1 MPNAAIGS
9 WMVAVGI
16 VASQLATG
24 ARASE
29 LAHRWIYVQTNLLV
43 DENVERH
50 LKLFERAAKAGYNG
64 VMLADS
70 KFMRW
75 DLLPGRYLENVRR
88 VREACRRL
96 HLDLIAC
103 VCPMGYSNDLLSRD
117 PNLAEGLPV
126 VNAPFQAR
134 DGRLVPADRSA
145 SLANGSFEEH
155 RNDMPRG
162 WGFVDQPG
170 VVSFIDT
177 DVVYDG
183 KCSLRME
190 DMGVGNAPHGNGRAS
205 QPVAVEP
212 FRYYHVSAAVKTQ
225 DFEAAGN
232 VRIAVITPDG
242 AVLNHYE
249 PRIERTQ
256 DWKRIHITFNS
267 LEARKVNVYFGVWGG
282 KRGKIWWDDC
292 RVEPGGLVNVVRRAG
307 APIKATSEDGSTEF
321 VEGKDFSTVEDPKLG
336 RDPWP
341 GEYSVWHDPP
351 VVKIPPGS
359 RIHDGQT
366 VLLSYYHTAIIH
378 SGQVMCCMAEPKVYE
393 ILRWHVGQVQKN
405 LQPDGFM
412 LSHDEIRV
420 QGWDASCQRSGKTCA
435 QLLADN
441 VARCAEIVRRE
452 APGKPIYVWS
462 DMFDPHHN
470 ASQSGYYYLVRGQGP
485 WFGSWEGLDRE
496 IVIVN
501 WNSNPAKR
509 AKSLAHFAERGH
521 RQILAGY
528 YDGPVAAIV
537 PWLEDARRTGGLI
550 GAMYTTW
557 KGSYNDIEA
566 FARALMEPN

>member
-1 MPNAAIGS
+1 MRGAAIGW
-9 WMVAVGI
+9 WMVVVGI
-16 VASQLATG
+16 GAGLAT
-24 ARASE
+24 AEAKAAE

-43 DENVERH
+43 DENVERN

-75 DLLPGRYLENVRR
+75 DHLPEHYLHNVRR
-88 VREACRRL
+88 TREACRRL
-96 HLDLIAC
+96 RLDLIAC
-103 VCPMGYSNDLLSRD
+103 VCPIGYSNDLLSRD

-126 VNAPFQAR
+126 VDAPFVAR
-134 DGRLVPADRSA
+134 NGRLVPADRSA

-155 RNDMPRG
+155 KGNTPIR

-170 VVSFIDT
+170 TVSFIDT
-177 DVVYDG
+177 EVVFDG

-190 DMGVGNAPHGNGRAS
+190 DIGVRNAPHGNGRAS
-205 QPVAVEP
+205 QSIAVEP

-242 AVLNHYE
+242 ATLNHYE
-249 PRIERTQ
+249 PRIERNQ

-267 LEARKVNVYFGVWGG
+267 LEARKVNLYFGVWGG

-292 RVEPGGLVNVVRRAG
+292 RLEPGGLVNVVRRAG
-307 APIKATSEDGSTEF
+307 APIKAISEDRATEF
-321 VEGKDFSTVEDPKLG
+321 VEGKDFAPLEDPKLG
-336 RDPWP
+336 REPWP
-341 GEYSVWHDPP
+341 GEYSVWHEQP
-351 VVKIPPGS
+351 VVKIPAGS
-359 RIHDGQT
+359 RIREGQT
-366 VLLSYYHTAIIH
+366 VLLSYYHTAIVH
-378 SGQVMCCMAEPKVYE
+378 SGQVMCCMAEPKVDE
-393 ILRWHVGQVQKN
+393 ILRWHVAQVQKH

-420 QGWDASCQRSGKTCA
+420 QGWDASCQRSGKTCG

-441 VARCAEIVRRE
+441 VARCAKIVRNE

-470 ASQSGYYYLVRGQGP
+470 AGPSGYYYLVRGKGP
-485 WFGSWEGLDRE
+485 WFGSWEGLDRD

-501 WNSNPAKR
+501 WNSDPAKR
-509 AKSLAHFAERGH
+509 AKSLSHFAERGH

-528 YDGPVAAIV
+528 YDGPVAAIA
-537 PWLEDARRTGGLI
+537 PWLEDARRAGGLI
-550 GAMYTTW
+550 GVMYTTW
-557 KGSYNDIEA
+557 RGRFDDLEA
-566 FARALMEPN
+566 FMAALGKPR